1 MAGVEPVT
9 PLLEHGLVSC
19 RAQLAEAGDE
29 AEAAILYAEA
39 AGRWRGFGDVREYAH
54 ALLGQGRCL
63 VAQDKIEAEAPL
75 REARELF
82 ASMGYKPALLE
93 TEALLGSADAAAL

>member
-39 AGRWRGFGDVREYAH
+39 AGRWAGVRGRA
-54 ALLGQGRCL
+54 
-63 VAQDKIEAEAPL
+63 
-75 REARELF
+75 
-82 ASMGYKPALLE
+82 
-93 TEALLGSADAAAL
+93 